1 MRGLSDASRALQ
13 SFDDKEATAKLTLD
27 GAKTFT
33 TKLQNA
39 YRSLVTVDGKRAEVG
54 ISANVQLFTAQE
66 FPTVVQWCMALFPRI
81 PKPTPCTGRFV
92 HYAAPATGSGSAS
105 ESRSSRARSSVA
117 GE

>member
-39 YRSLVTVDGKRAEVG
+39 YRSLVTVDGRRAEVG
-54 ISANVQLFTAQE
+54 ISANAQLFTAQE
-66 FPTVVQWCMALFPRI
+66 FPTVVHGI
-81 PKPTPCTGRFV
+81 V
-92 HYAAPATGSGSAS
+92 S
-105 ESRSSRARSSVA
+105 EDSETNPMH
-117 GE
+117 GPIQ